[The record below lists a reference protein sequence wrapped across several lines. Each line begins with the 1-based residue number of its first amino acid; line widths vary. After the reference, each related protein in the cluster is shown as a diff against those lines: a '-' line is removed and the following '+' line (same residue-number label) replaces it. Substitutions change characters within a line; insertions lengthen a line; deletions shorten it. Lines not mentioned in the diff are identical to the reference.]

1 VKKRFMDRR
10 TRRLVRHARILQKR
24 WKGSHL
30 GWIARG
36 NFAVKTGRHWGT
48 SAWDGIAD
56 SGWAQALAYLAPMVR
71 LCRPGRA
78 A

>member
-30 GWIARG
+30 MWTALGS
-36 NFAVKTGRHWGT
+36 FAVQHDRHWGT
-48 SAWDGIAD
+48 SAWDGIAG
-56 SGWAQALAYLAPMVR
+56 SGWTQALAYIS
-71 LCRPGRA
+71 RPGRA

>member
-1 VKKRFMDRR
+1 MKARFMDRR
-10 TRRLVRHARILQKR
+10 TRRILQKR

-30 GWIARG
+30 TWIALG
-36 NFAVKTGRHWGT
+36 TFAVKAGRHWGT

-56 SGWAQALAYLAPMVR
+56 SGWTQALAYIS
-71 LCRPGRA
+71 RPGRA